1 MMAEMT
7 LLKVFYDLEK
17 TEHKEITTVTHTT
30 TGMTKE
36 LFDTA
41 LTSLQEHGYLTITSK
56 GAIRLT
62 KKGHILGK
70 EL

>member
-7 LLKVFYDLEK
+7 LLKVFYDQEK
-17 TEHKEITTVTHTT
+17 KGNEEIAEVTHNT
-30 TGMTKE
+30 TGLTKE
-36 LFDTA
+36 LFDCA
-41 LTSLQEHGYLTITSK
+41 LASLKEHGYLTTTSE
-56 GAIRLT
+56 GVIRLT